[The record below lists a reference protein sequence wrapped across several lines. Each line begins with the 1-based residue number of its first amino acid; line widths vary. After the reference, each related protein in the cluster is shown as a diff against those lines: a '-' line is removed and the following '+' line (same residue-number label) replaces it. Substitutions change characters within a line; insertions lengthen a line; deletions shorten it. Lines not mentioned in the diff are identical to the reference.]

1 MKAELFFSQGCVV
14 CFLGY
19 KDLYLGYKINLQFIF
34 EIFWSLLIESTV
46 KGECF
51 MKNNLGANIKYF
63 RKNKGFTQ
71 EELAGM
77 LGVTPQAVSRW
88 ESEAGLPDVSMIVPI
103 AQSLN
108 ITTDALLG
116 YQISSQ
122 DDRVSKQV
130 FEKMNEYFDVSK
142 PGESTLK
149 VCEYLAE
156 EANKNPMNYDIVLK
170 YVQKVAGLSY
180 YIDMEQLL
188 SGEPEKA
195 RAVLEDGIRKGINII
210 RYCND
215 TKKIN
220 KAHYALA
227 WIYIHRKDFDNARE
241 HVNVLPGLDGHCIRE
256 ELNMSLVFFE
266 KGFDAMKDSAVEFNK
281 LLFDVIVSQINTIT
295 THYCY
300 FGNLDEALEICNWCE
315 DVLKAY
321 TAKPEFVTETYPF
334 VLKKFHFSKMSAY
347 IKAGEM
353 EKAKEICDTYLDDIK
368 AKGVFTEE
376 EYQAIE
382 KEFKERIYIL

>member
-1 MKAELFFSQGCVV
+1 MS
-14 CFLGY
+14 
-19 KDLYLGYKINLQFIF
+19 
-34 EIFWSLLIESTV
+34 S
-46 KGECF
+46 
-51 MKNNLGANIKYF
+51 NLGANIKFF

-103 AQSLN
+103 AQTLN

-116 YQISSQ
+116 YQVQSQ
-122 DDRVSKQV
+122 DDRISGQI
-130 FEKMNEYFDVSK
+130 FEKMKEFEDVENPAGSA
-142 PGESTLK
+142 LK

-156 EANKNPMNYDIVLK
+156 EANKHPMNYDIILK

-180 YIDMEQLL
+180 YIDMEQFL
-188 SGEPEKA
+188 SGEPEKVKA
-195 RAVLEDGIRKGINII
+195 ILEDGIRKGLNVI
-210 RYCND
+210 RYSNN

-241 HVNVLPGLDGHCIRE
+241 HVNVLPGLDGHCIKE

-266 KGFDAMKDSAVEFNK
+266 KGFDAMKDSAVEFGR
-281 LLFDVIVSQINTIT
+281 LLFDVLVHQVNTLS

-300 FGNLDEALEICNWCE
+300 FGELNEALEICDWCE
-315 DVLKAY
+315 AVLAAY
-321 TAKPEFVTETYPF
+321 VAKSEFATETLPW
-334 VLKKFHFSKMSAY
+334 VLRKLNFSRMSAY
-347 IKAGEM
+347 LKAGEK
-353 EKAKEICDTYLDDIK
+353 EKAKEVCDAYLKEIK
-368 AKGVFTEE
+368 EKNVFSEE
-376 EYQAIE
+376 EYLSVE
-382 KEFKERIYIL
+382 KEFKEQIYIL